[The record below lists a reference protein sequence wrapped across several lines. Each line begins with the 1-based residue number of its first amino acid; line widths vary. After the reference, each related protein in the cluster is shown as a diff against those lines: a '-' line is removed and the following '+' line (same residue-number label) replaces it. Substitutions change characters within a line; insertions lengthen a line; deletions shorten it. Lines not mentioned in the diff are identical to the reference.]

1 MERLGYAYLVGRGT
15 EIDYPEAAAWFA
27 KSADLGSATAS
38 YYIGE
43 MLRRGL
49 GMASN
54 PGRASE
60 WMLSA
65 AEQDHAA
72 AQYTLARMYADGNGL
87 AVNREEA
94 IKWMTKSAELGDEDA
109 KEWLEEQGLPLQQ
122 A

>member
-1 MERLGYAYLVGRGT
+1 
-15 EIDYPEAAAWFA
+15 
-27 KSADLGSATAS
+27 
-38 YYIGE
+38 

-109 KEWLEEQGLPLQQ
+109 KEWLAEELMSIS
-122 A
+122 